1 MQKFL
6 RRTHGALGL
15 LFGVFILIQGVTAV
29 LLGFDDQIEKLY
41 GENTVKTIEN
51 IHKGKI
57 YGPYKSPYRVL
68 VGLSLVY
75 MSISGIWIGFST
87 ISASKKKTH

>member
-15 LFGVFILIQGVTAV
+15 LFGAFILIQGVTAV
-29 LLGFDDQIEKLY
+29 LLGFDDQIEKFY
-41 GENTVKTIEN
+41 GESTVKTIEN

-57 YGPYKSPYRVL
+57 YGSFKSP
-68 VGLSLVY
+68 
-75 MSISGIWIGFST
+75 IQST
-87 ISASKKKTH
+87 GWLIACLHVNLWNLDWLFDNQR